1 MKTGSGNTQ
10 ATEESLKRPIEES
23 LVKEVDSKRSKTEEL
38 PSKVEILMKIIN
50 LIVQGREGDQLKSEL
65 AKLFPLSTPAELTNL
80 TAEVVAKYPADT
92 LTKLNPNAIEKIAKE
107 IANPETKKDNIVGGH
122 QNPESAQVSPI
133 QGSPQASPRQEAPT
147 TPNGLKNHTDRV
159 EQARL
164 LEKEEGNKV
173 AR

>member
-1 MKTGSGNTQ
+1 MKTGSVNT
-10 ATEESLKRPIEES
+10 EFLKRTIEES
-23 LVKEVDSKRSKTEEL
+23 PVKEVDSKKSKTEEL

-107 IANPETKKDNIVGGH
+107 IANPETKQVNTGGH

-133 QGSPQASPRQEAPT
+133 QGSPQASPGKEAPI
-147 TPNGLKNHTDRV
+147 TPNGVKNHTDR
-159 EQARL
+159 
-164 LEKEEGNKV
+164 LEKAREATLVTEGNKGQI
-173 AR
+173 R

>member
-1 MKTGSGNTQ
+1 MKTGSGNT
-10 ATEESLKRPIEES
+10 ESLKRPIEES

-38 PSKVEILMKIIN
+38 PSKVEILMKIII

-107 IANPETKKDNIVGGH
+107 IANPETKQVNIGGH

-133 QGSPQASPRQEAPT
+133 QGSPQANPSQEAPI
-147 TPNGLKNHTDRV
+147 TPSGVKTYTNRV

-164 LEKEEGNKV
+164 LDKEEVNK
-173 AR
+173 AGR